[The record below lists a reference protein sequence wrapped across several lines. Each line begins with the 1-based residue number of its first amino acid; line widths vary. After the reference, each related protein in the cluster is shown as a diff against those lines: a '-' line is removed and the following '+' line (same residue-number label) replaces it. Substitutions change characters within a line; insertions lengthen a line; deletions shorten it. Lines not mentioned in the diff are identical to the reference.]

1 MLALLQ
7 PVLAV
12 CLLLLFQGEVLTNIL
27 AYSAFLVEV
36 VTVATVD
43 HNICQTN
50 TGLGR
55 VVGANLA
62 ASLERLS
69 EVQDLR
75 GFHVPEESSSE
86 SFLESLQNQLYWT
99 VRLLIKRHIFVYS
112 PYEVIYSAEEV
123 INELH
128 KAAIQSRLTTPFDL
142 HSLALASMTLLE
154 ATVLPEHAN
163 ECWDA
168 LNKVEEI
175 LDRRSKRQTGAPEFD
190 DVFATP
196 GWDTKIRIF
205 LEWRRAKYQES
216 QLQDPSSFNRNASGG
231 PAGTAAAA
239 VPQFMGPNEQRSLQ
253 HLADLAVGAEGSVA
267 ANANASSPPPAL
279 PSTENNLNATSP
291 NLGAASAQGQHCGH
305 VVVDFTLLTKE
316 GYLNVFSGLIYR
328 RQR

>member
-1 MLALLQ
+1 MVTLA
-7 PVLAV
+7 
-12 CLLLLFQGEVLTNIL
+12 T
-27 AYSAFLVEV
+27 S
-36 VTVATVD
+36 D

-50 TGLGR
+50 TGVGR
-55 VVGANLA
+55 LISANLA

-75 GFHVPEESSSE
+75 GFHVPEETSSD

-99 VRLLIKRHIFVYS
+99 TRLLIKRHIFVYS
-112 PYEVIYSAEEV
+112 PYEIIYSAQELT
-123 INELH
+123 NELH
-128 KAAIQSRLTTPFDL
+128 KATMQSRLSTPFDL

-154 ATVLPEHAN
+154 ATVLPEYAS
-163 ECWDA
+163 ECWEA

-175 LDRRSKRQTGAPEFD
+175 LDRRTKRYTGVEEFQ

-196 GWDTKIRIF
+196 GWDNKIRIF
-205 LEWRRAKYQES
+205 LEWRRAKSQES
-216 QLQDPSSFNRNASGG
+216 QLHDPNLTKNNSHNGNNG
-231 PAGTAAAA
+231 AA
-239 VPQFMGPNEQRSLQ
+239 VSPPVMGPNEQRSLQ

-279 PSTENNLNATSP
+279 QENNLNASEVH
-291 NLGAASAQGQHCGH
+291 AQGQQGRM
-305 VVVDFTLLTKE
+305 VVDFTLLTKE

>member
-1 MLALLQ
+1 MVTLATL
-7 PVLAV
+7 
-12 CLLLLFQGEVLTNIL
+12 
-27 AYSAFLVEV
+27 
-36 VTVATVD
+36 D

-55 VVGANLA
+55 MVGANLT

-75 GFHVPEESSSE
+75 GFHVPEETSSD

-99 VRLLIKRHIFVYS
+99 IRLLIKRHIFVYS
-112 PYEVIYSAEEV
+112 PYEIIYSAQEV
-123 INELH
+123 IKELH
-128 KAAIQSRLTTPFDL
+128 KATMQSRLSTPFDL

-163 ECWDA
+163 ECWET

-175 LDRRSKRQTGAPEFD
+175 LDRRTKRFTGIDEFQD
-190 DVFATP
+190 IFATP
-196 GWDTKIRIF
+196 GWDNKIRIF
-205 LEWRRAKYQES
+205 LEWRRAKSQES
-216 QLQDPSSFNRNASGG
+216 QLQDPNLNKTNNTSNSNNNNGS
-231 PAGTAAAA
+231 TAPPP
-239 VPQFMGPNEQRSLQ
+239 VMGPNEQRSLQ
-253 HLADLAVGAEGSVA
+253 HLADLAVGVEGSVA

-279 PSTENNLNATSP
+279 PTTENNLNATEP
-291 NLGAASAQGQHCGH
+291 QAQAQQGR